1 MGGNISV
8 NSEKNKGT
16 KFEIEIPF
24 RIDPDEDQTDK
35 IPKRTQQVSLDGAR
49 ILVAED
55 NALNMEIAEFMLEE
69 KGAVITKAW
78 DGEQAAEIWKDS
90 KPGTFD
96 IILMDLMMPGMGGIE
111 ATRIIRESGRNDAKT
126 VPIIAMSANIFAE
139 DIERCTAA
147 GMTDHIPKPLDM
159 DKLTDIVSRY
169 TVKKS
174 GR

>member
-1 MGGNISV
+1 
-8 NSEKNKGT
+8 
-16 KFEIEIPF
+16 
-24 RIDPDEDQTDK
+24 
-35 IPKRTQQVSLDGAR
+35 
-49 ILVAED
+49 
-55 NALNMEIAEFMLEE
+55 
-69 KGAVITKAW
+69 
-78 DGEQAAEIWKDS
+78 
-90 KPGTFD
+90 
-96 IILMDLMMPGMGGIE
+96 MGGIE
-111 ATRIIRESGRNDAKT
+111 ATRIIRESGRSDAKT